1 MGATLARPKEVNCMS
16 RLMDS
21 PFFVFLAAFVLLVVA
36 NCLGVLARRRR
47 GSVDQDEREDLGLL
61 IATTLSLL
69 GLIIGFTFS
78 MAIGRYDQRK
88 NFEEEEANA
97 IGTEY
102 LRAELLPAPDA
113 AKLKMLLTTYLDVRI
128 AFYRASDRT
137 EIDQLG
143 ARIGQ
148 LQASLWQTARI
159 PAAAQSTPVLA
170 LVLSGA
176 NDVINSQGYAYAARR
191 NRIPVAAWTLMVAV
205 AVCANLLVGFGVRR
219 TKSGT
224 GLLAVLPL
232 LIAVSFFLIADID
245 SPRGGIV
252 RIRPQNLLT
261 LAESLRSN

>member
-1 MGATLARPKEVNCMS
+1 MS

-21 PFFVFLAAFVLLVVA
+21 PFLVFLAAFVLLFLA
-36 NCLGVLARRRR
+36 SRLGIFARRRR
-47 GSVDQDEREDLGLL
+47 GPVDPDEREDLGVV

-88 NFEEEEANA
+88 NLEEEEANA

-113 AKLKMLLTTYLDVRI
+113 AKLKALLVEYLDVRI
-128 AFYRASDRT
+128 AFYRASGRQ
-137 EIDQLG
+137 EIDQLS
-143 ARIGQ
+143 ARVGQ
-148 LQASLWQTARI
+148 LQTSLWESART
-159 PAAAQSTPVLA
+159 PAAAQPSPLSA

-176 NDVINSQGYAYAARR
+176 NDVINAQGYAYAARR
-191 NRIPVAAWTLMVAV
+191 NRIPVAAWTLLFAV
-205 AVCANLLVGFGVRR
+205 ALGANLLVGYGVRR
-219 TKSGT
+219 TKSGAA
-224 GLLAVLPL
+224 LLMILPL

-252 RIRPQNLLT
+252 RIRPQNLVT
-261 LAESLRSN
+261 LAESLRGD

>member
-1 MGATLARPKEVNCMS
+1 MS

-21 PFFVFLAAFVLLVVA
+21 PYLVFLAAFVLLFLA
-36 NCLGVLARRRR
+36 NRLGILVRRRR
-47 GSVDQDEREDLGLL
+47 GADDPNEREDLGVV
-61 IATTLSLL
+61 ITTTLSLL

-88 NFEEEEANA
+88 NLEEEEANA

-113 AKLKMLLTTYLDVRI
+113 AKLKSLLATYLDVRI
-128 AFYRASDRT
+128 AFYRASDRK
-137 EIDQLG
+137 EIDQLSTQ
-143 ARIGQ
+143 IGQ
-148 LQASLWQTARI
+148 LQANLWQAARI
-159 PAAAQSTPVLA
+159 PAAAQPSPLSS

-191 NRIPVAAWTLMVAV
+191 NRIPVAAWTLLIAV
-205 AVCANLLVGFGVRR
+205 GLCANLLVGYGVRH
-219 TKSGT
+219 TKSGAA
-224 GLLAVLPL
+224 LLMVLPL

-252 RIRPQNLLT
+252 RIRPQNLVT
-261 LAESLRSN
+261 LADSLRGH